1 LTIYNSDMTNTAEQA
16 RLEALRQYGI
26 MDTPPEEEFE
36 NITSLA
42 SRICGTPM
50 SLITLLDDQ
59 RQWFKSAIGIDLK
72 ETPIEYAFCAH
83 AIKNP
88 SELTVVPDSRKDER
102 FANNPFVTGEPH
114 IVFYAGMPLV
124 DEWGFALGSLCVL
137 DVQEQTLTPFQ
148 LTALKQLAK
157 QVVALLQLKKKAGE
171 LEKLVAT
178 LEQRNRSLE
187 EELQDVKRIIERG

>member
-1 LTIYNSDMTNTAEQA
+1 
-16 RLEALRQYGI
+16 
-26 MDTPPEEEFE
+26 MDTPPEEEFD

-42 SRICGTPM
+42 SRICGTPI

-59 RQWFKSAIGIDLK
+59 RQWFKASVGIDLK

-83 AIKNP
+83 AIRNP

-124 DEWGFALGSLCVL
+124 DEEGYALGSLCVL
-137 DVQEQTLTPFQ
+137 DVQEQRLSPFQ

-157 QVVALLQLKKKAGE
+157 QVVTLLQLKKKAKD
-171 LEKLVAT
+171 LESLVDA
-178 LEQRNRSLE
+178 LVQRNRRLE
-187 EELQDVKRIIERG
+187 EELRDVKGKGAGG

>member
-1 LTIYNSDMTNTAEQA
+1 MTNSAEQD
-16 RLEALRQYGI
+16 RLEALRKYGI
-26 MDTPPEEEFE
+26 MDTPPEEEFD

-42 SRICGTPM
+42 SRICGTPI

-59 RQWFKSAIGIDLK
+59 RQWFKASVGIDLK

-83 AIKNP
+83 AIRNP

-124 DEWGFALGSLCVL
+124 DEEGYALGSLCVL
-137 DVQEQTLTPFQ
+137 DVQEQRLSPFQ

-157 QVVALLQLKKKAGE
+157 QVVTLLQLKKKAKD
-171 LEKLVAT
+171 LESLVDA
-178 LEQRNRSLE
+178 LVQRNRRLE
-187 EELQDVKRIIERG
+187 EELRDVKGKGAGG

>member
-1 LTIYNSDMTNTAEQA
+1 MTNTAEQA
-16 RLEALRQYGI
+16 RLAALREYGI

-42 SRICGTPM
+42 SRICGTPI

-59 RQWFKSAIGIDLK
+59 RQWFKAAVGIDLK

-83 AIKNP
+83 AIRNP

-124 DEWGFALGSLCVL
+124 DEQGFALGSLCVL

-157 QVVALLQLKKKAGE
+157 QVVALLGLKKKARE
-171 LEKLVAT
+171 LEDHVAA
-178 LEQRNRSLE
+178 LEQRNKGLE
-187 EELQDVKRIIERG
+187 EELRIVRGKSE

>member
-1 LTIYNSDMTNTAEQA
+1 MTNSAEQD

-26 MDTPPEEEFE
+26 MDTPPEEEFD

-42 SRICGTPM
+42 SRICGTPI

-59 RQWFKSAIGIDLK
+59 RQWFKASVGIDLK

-83 AIKNP
+83 AIRNP

-124 DEWGFALGSLCVL
+124 DEDGYALGSLCVL
-137 DVQEQTLTPFQ
+137 DVQEQRLSPFQ

-157 QVVALLQLKKKAGE
+157 QVVSLLQLKKKAKD
-171 LEKLVAT
+171 LESLVDA
-178 LEQRNRSLE
+178 LVQRTRRLE
-187 EELQDVKRIIERG
+187 EELRDVKGKGAGG

>member
-1 LTIYNSDMTNTAEQA
+1 MTNTPEQD
-16 RLEALRQYGI
+16 RVEALRQYGI
-26 MDTPPEEEFE
+26 MDTPPEEEFD

-42 SRICGTPM
+42 SRICGTPI

-59 RQWFKSAIGIDLK
+59 RQWFKASAGIDLK

-83 AIKNP
+83 AIRNP
-88 SELTVVPDSRKDER
+88 SELTLVPDSRKDER

-124 DEWGFALGSLCVL
+124 DEGGHALGSLCVL
-137 DVQEQTLTPFQ
+137 DVQEQKLSPFQ

-157 QVVALLQLKKKAGE
+157 QVVTLLQLKKKAKD
-171 LEKLVAT
+171 LEQLVDA
-178 LEQRNRSLE
+178 LVQRNRRLE
-187 EELQDVKRIIERG
+187 EELRDVKGNEARDK

>member
-1 LTIYNSDMTNTAEQA
+1 MMNTAEQD

-26 MDTPPEEEFE
+26 MDTPPEEEFD

-42 SRICGTPM
+42 SRICGTPI

-59 RQWFKSAIGIDLK
+59 RQWFKASVGIDVK

-83 AIKNP
+83 AIRNP

-124 DEWGFALGSLCVL
+124 DEDGYALGSLCVL
-137 DVQEQTLTPFQ
+137 DVQEQTLSPFQ

-157 QVVALLQLKKKAGE
+157 QVVTLLQLKKKTKE
-171 LEKLVAT
+171 LEHLVDA
-178 LEQRNRSLE
+178 LVQRNRRLE
-187 EELQDVKRIIERG
+187 EELRDVKREAAGDE

>member
-1 LTIYNSDMTNTAEQA
+1 MTNTAEQN

-42 SRICGTPM
+42 SRICGTPI
-50 SLITLLDDQ
+50 SLITLLDDK
-59 RQWFKSAIGIDLK
+59 RQWFKAAIGIDVK

-88 SELTVVPDSRKDER
+88 SELTVVPDSRKDKR

-124 DEWGFALGSLCVL
+124 DEGGHALGSLCVL
-137 DVQEQTLTPFQ
+137 DVQEQSLTPFQ

-157 QVVALLQLKKKAGE
+157 QVVSLLQLKKKARE
-171 LEKLVAT
+171 LENLVAT
-178 LEQRNRSLE
+178 LEQRNRGLE

>member
-1 LTIYNSDMTNTAEQA
+1 MTNTAEQA

>member
-1 LTIYNSDMTNTAEQA
+1 MTTTAEQA

-42 SRICGTPM
+42 SRICGTPI
-50 SLITLLDDQ
+50 SLITLLDDK
-59 RQWFKSAIGIDLK
+59 RQWFKASIGIEVK

-88 SELTVVPDSRKDER
+88 SELTVVPDSRKDKR
-102 FANNPFVTGEPH
+102 FASNPFVTGEPH

-124 DEWGFALGSLCVL
+124 DEDGHALGSLCVL
-137 DVQEQTLTPFQ
+137 DVQEQTLAPFQ
-148 LTALKQLAK
+148 LTALKQLAT
-157 QVVALLQLKKKAGE
+157 QVVALLQLKKKARE
-171 LEKLVAT
+171 LEQLVAT
-178 LEQRNRSLE
+178 LQQRNKDLE

>member
-1 LTIYNSDMTNTAEQA
+1 MTNTAEQD

-26 MDTPPEEEFE
+26 MDTPSEEEFE

-42 SRICGTPM
+42 SRICGTPI

-88 SELTVVPDSRKDER
+88 SDLTVVPDSRKDER

-124 DEWGFALGSLCVL
+124 DEDGYALGSLCVL
-137 DVQEQTLTPFQ
+137 DVQEQRLSPFQ

-157 QVVALLQLKKKAGE
+157 QVVSLLQLRKKNRE
-171 LEKLVAT
+171 LENLVDT
-178 LEQRNRSLE
+178 LQQRNKGLE
-187 EELQDVKRIIERG
+187 EEVRGLKRNEAGR

>member
-1 LTIYNSDMTNTAEQA
+1 MTNTAEQA

-42 SRICGTPM
+42 SRICGTPI

-59 RQWFKSAIGIDLK
+59 RQWFKAAIGIDLK

-124 DEWGFALGSLCVL
+124 DEEGYALGSLCVL

-148 LTALKQLAK
+148 LSALKQLAK
-157 QVVALLQLKKKAGE
+157 QVVSLLQLKRKAKE
-171 LEKLVAT
+171 LEQLVDT
-178 LEQRNRSLE
+178 LEQRNKRLKEVLE
-187 EELQDVKRIIERG
+187 DVKRIIERG

>member
-1 LTIYNSDMTNTAEQA
+1 MNTAEQD

-26 MDTPPEEEFE
+26 MDTPPEEEFD

-42 SRICGTPM
+42 SRICGTPI

-59 RQWFKSAIGIDLK
+59 RQWFKASVGIDLK

-83 AIKNP
+83 AIRNP

-102 FANNPFVTGEPH
+102 FADNPFVTGEPH

-124 DEWGFALGSLCVL
+124 DEAGHALGSLCVL
-137 DVQEQTLTPFQ
+137 DVQEQRLSPFQ

-157 QVVALLQLKKKAGE
+157 QVVSLLQLKKKNRK
-171 LEKLVAT
+171 LEQLVET
-178 LEQRNRSLE
+178 LEQRNRDLE
-187 EELQDVKRIIERG
+187 EELRDVKWKGDGG